1 MKTLQRTLA
10 LLLSLS
16 MLSLSFGQAHA
27 AMVTNNQVIDQLQ
40 VTSEKQSLLQ
50 TIRRTDIQQQLLAM
64 GVSVA
69 HVEARVNM
77 MTQEEIAQLNQQI
90 EDLPVGGDILGVLL
104 IIFIVFVITDVIG
117 ATDIFP
123 FIKPVN

>member
-16 MLSLSFGQAHA
+16 MLSLSFGQAQA
-27 AMVTNNQVIDQLQ
+27 AMVTNNQIMDQLQ
-40 VTSEKQSLLQ
+40 VSSEKQTLLQ
-50 TIRRTDIQQQLLAM
+50 TIRRADVQQQLLGM
-64 GVSVA
+64 GVNVED
-69 HVEARVNM
+69 VEARVNM
-77 MTQEEIAQLNQQI
+77 MTQEEITQLSQQI
-90 EDLPVGGDILGVLL
+90 EDLPAGGDILGVLL
-104 IIFIVFVITDVIG
+104 VIFIVFVITDAIG

>member
-27 AMVTNNQVIDQLQ
+27 AMVANDQVIYQLQ
-40 VTSEKQSLLQ
+40 QTGEKQTLLQ
-50 TIRRTDIQQQLLAM
+50 TIRRADVQQQLLGM
-64 GVSVA
+64 GVNVED
-69 HVEARVNM
+69 VEARVNM

-90 EDLPVGGDILGVLL
+90 EELPAGGDILGVLL
-104 IIFIVFVITDVIG
+104 IIFIVFVITDAVG